1 MSKRESKLLTEAL
14 LGIAKRA
21 HLAAASVAM
30 QALRD
35 AMAANPQKL
44 VALIKALKL
53 GKQAA

>member
-1 MSKRESKLLTEAL
+1 MSERESKLLTEAL

-30 QALRD
+30 QALKD
-35 AMAANPQKL
+35 AMLANPEKL
-44 VALIKALKL
+44 VALMKAFKL